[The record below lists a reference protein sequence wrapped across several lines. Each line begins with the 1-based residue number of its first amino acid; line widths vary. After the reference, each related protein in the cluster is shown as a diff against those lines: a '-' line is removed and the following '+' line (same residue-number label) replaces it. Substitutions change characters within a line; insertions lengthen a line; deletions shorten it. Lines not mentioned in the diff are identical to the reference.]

1 MQIGDGCTG
10 CTKNAEVNPN
20 PKNADKEIR
29 VRITVPGAQGIRFHL
44 KPLKY
49 YVSKKV

>member
-1 MQIGDGCTG
+1 MQIGDGRTG
-10 CTKNAEVNPN
+10 CTKNA
-20 PKNADKEIR
+20 KEIR